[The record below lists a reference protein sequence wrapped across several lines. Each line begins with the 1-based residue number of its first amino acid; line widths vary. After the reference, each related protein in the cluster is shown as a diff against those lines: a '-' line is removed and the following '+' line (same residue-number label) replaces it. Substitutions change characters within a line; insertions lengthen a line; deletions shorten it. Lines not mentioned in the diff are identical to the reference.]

1 MSDLTWLW
9 ITLGV
14 LVVIVLFVIG
24 LFNSLVRLNNRVKK
38 AYSDINIWLKQRA
51 DLLGNLVETVK
62 GSAKFEKETIE
73 KVTEARAGITEAV
86 KNGATPA
93 QLAKAENVL
102 TRTVGGLNFE
112 AYPNL
117 QTVANYKELMTQIA
131 DIEDKIQAG
140 RRFYNG
146 GVTEFNT
153 KIETFPNNL
162 FANVLKFTKYDFFE
176 TDDRAE
182 LEVGHDASKSK
193 VSFEG

>member
-1 MSDLTWLW
+1 MNDLVWLW
-9 ITLGV
+9 IVLGLLA
-14 LVVIVLFVIG
+14 LVAIFIIA

-73 KVTEARAGITEAV
+73 KVTEARSGITEAV
-86 KNGATPA
+86 KNGAAPA
-93 QLAKAENVL
+93 ELAQAENVL
-102 TRTVGGLNFE
+102 TKTVGGLHFE

-117 QTVANYKELMTQIA
+117 QTVGNFKELMTQIS
-131 DIEDKIQAG
+131 DIEDKIQSG

-162 FANVLKFTKYDFFE
+162 FANILKFTKYDFFE
-176 TDDRAE
+176 TEDRAE
-182 LEVGHDASKSK
+182 LETGHSADKST